1 MRLLFSLPYYHTHTR
16 PSPPVYPLHYP
27 LPTRLTMS
35 LQFPTQGIQNAQR
48 QSNQFLLTQQY
59 ESAIDQLNVYPGVNA
74 ASNESI
80 ASLGA
85 MFGQSAPSG
94 PARENDD
101 SLSQELRA
109 DRPSLCT
116 RRALLHQNPF
126 PVPSREGTDFS
137 DTLYT
142 GGNIDFLMDL
152 ERSADMPTT
161 SNSALNVGTGL
172 NVQNEQLFM
181 GGENQPRSEVR
192 KRKREAM
199 VDVNIAPIMEF
210 RRMNLGTI

>member
-1 MRLLFSLPYYHTHTR
+1 
-16 PSPPVYPLHYP
+16 
-27 LPTRLTMS
+27 MS
-35 LQFPTQGIQNAQR
+35 LQFPTQGVQNAQR

-80 ASLGA
+80 ASLAA

-101 SLSQELRA
+101 SLSQQLRA

-126 PVPSREGTDFS
+126 PVASREGTDFNDS
-137 DTLYT
+137 LYT

-152 ERSADMPTT
+152 DRSADMPST
-161 SNSALNVGTGL
+161 SNSALAVGTGL
-172 NVQNEQLFM
+172 NVQNEQLFL
-181 GGENQPRSEVR
+181 GGENQARSEVR
-192 KRKREAM
+192 KRKRDQM
-199 VDVNIAPIMEF
+199 VDVNIPPVMEY
-210 RRMNLGTI
+210 RRFGV